1 MGVVAAR
8 GTASR
13 RGRYRASSAP
23 RLPTG
28 ASIAIIFAITLHAW
42 TSLPAVT
49 AFDGQVQI
57 DTSPRDDSEYVSVD
71 MAVPDAVASKPDT
84 YAYTFAAMPT
94 DGHHHIAWFEP
105 KAVAPKVHHML
116 LFGCAGGVSPN
127 LHTRSGGMFSPGG
140 GEPRGSV
147 CADSPAEPFIFGWGK
162 NAPPL
167 NLPDRV
173 GFEVGG
179 EHGFK
184 HLVLEVHYLDP
195 QPTDANETSGLAVHL
210 RKGRPNRA
218 MSVVAFAQGFTLPPG
233 QARVPV
239 RNACT
244 YTMARPLSAF
254 AFRVH
259 THALGVEVYAE
270 RLAAGA
276 WPKDDEDGTD
286 GTPAAAT
293 TNADDPFPAVR
304 LMARDPQ
311 LPQLFERID
320 DRKITIHPGDVIRV
334 TCIFDTRN
342 RTQVTRAGWSHGD
355 EMCNLYMMVHA
366 EEPAYLSCNGARGNG
381 RTRMEIQHSPDSSQ
395 ASAQPPDDPTTMTA
409 HLVDAPAGAWPK
421 SLGQIAGIVAEPD
434 GRHAWAFHRGKRI
447 WDGDSFDPATNV
459 VKDLD
464 SPIAENTI
472 ARIELATGKVVKS
485 FGANEH
491 YMPHAIT
498 LGPNGDVW
506 VTDCGL
512 HQVIRYNATDGARV
526 AEFGNKLTPGQG
538 SDGFCKPTQ
547 VTVAEDNSFWVSD
560 GYCNERIARFDSSG
574 TYVGEFTGPKG
585 HENEK
590 ENEKE
595 STSTPALSGFKVPHA
610 IELDARD
617 STLYVADREHA
628 RITAHQLDGTHLRT
642 YDLSPHGL
650 VYGLSVLRSEE
661 RGVSGLYALC
671 WKRDGGEVN
680 MVWIPTEA
688 GRASWSK
695 THHLTGKQV
704 SWRLSSMTT
713 PHAITTFGGAAGGTD
728 AWGRGVN
735 VLVSETRPTLG
746 DVNLQRL
753 WIGVDEVDE
762 KEKEKDGLKL
772 QVVPPRGWVEGG
784 RTYVEEEA
792 LPGSEKS
799 VAPTM
804 EATKGKMEAET
815 ETEPA
820 NVDDKATEDTDDG
833 DDGDNDDDGDDD
845 GEEEEEEET
854 VIAPQHGGGG
864 GGLLPGGGVA
874 KAGAGV
880 SKHEAIRT
888 GGARPVEVGDSNAAH
903 SPLPLAF
910 GVMIA
915 AGATLFVFC
924 LFKLPRSFLELRQAL
939 AGRVQG
945 KQGTMGGRYRRLH
958 DEV

>member
-1 MGVVAAR
+1 
-8 GTASR
+8 
-13 RGRYRASSAP
+13 
-23 RLPTG
+23 
-28 ASIAIIFAITLHAW
+28 
-42 TSLPAVT
+42 
-49 AFDGQVQI
+49 
-57 DTSPRDDSEYVSVD
+57 
-71 MAVPDAVASKPDT
+71 
-84 YAYTFAAMPT
+84 
-94 DGHHHIAWFEP
+94 
-105 KAVAPKVHHML
+105 
-116 LFGCAGGVSPN
+116 
-127 LHTRSGGMFSPGG
+127 
-140 GEPRGSV
+140 
-147 CADSPAEPFIFGWGK
+147 
-162 NAPPL
+162 
-167 NLPDRV
+167 
-173 GFEVGG
+173 
-179 EHGFK
+179 
-184 HLVLEVHYLDP
+184 
-195 QPTDANETSGLAVHL
+195 
-210 RKGRPNRA
+210 
-218 MSVVAFAQGFTLPPG
+218 
-233 QARVPV
+233 
-239 RNACT
+239 
-244 YTMARPLSAF
+244 
-254 AFRVH
+254 
-259 THALGVEVYAE
+259 
-270 RLAAGA
+270 
-276 WPKDDEDGTD
+276 
-286 GTPAAAT
+286 
-293 TNADDPFPAVR
+293 
-304 LMARDPQ
+304 
-311 LPQLFERID
+311 
-320 DRKITIHPGDVIRV
+320 
-334 TCIFDTRN
+334 
-342 RTQVTRAGWSHGD
+342 
-355 EMCNLYMMVHA
+355 
-366 EEPAYLSCNGARGNG
+366 
-381 RTRMEIQHSPDSSQ
+381 ME
-395 ASAQPPDDPTTMTA
+395 
-409 HLVDAPAGAWPK
+409 
-421 SLGQIAGIVAEPD
+421 
-434 GRHAWAFHRGKRI
+434 
-447 WDGDSFDPATNV
+447 
-459 VKDLD
+459 

-472 ARIELATGKVVKS
+472 ARIELATGKIVKS

-512 HQVIRYNATDGARV
+512 HQVIRYNATSGARV
-526 AEFGNKLTPGQG
+526 AEFGKKLTPGKG
-538 SDGFCKPTQ
+538 KDGFCKPTQ
-547 VTVAEDNSFWVSD
+547 VAVAEDNSFWVSD

-590 ENEKE
+590 ENE
-595 STSTPALSGFKVPHA
+595 STSTPVSGFKVPHA

-628 RITAHQLDGTHLRT
+628 RITTHQLDGSHLRT

-671 WKRDGGEVN
+671 WKRDAGEVN

-713 PHAITTFGGAAGGTD
+713 PHAITTFGGATGGTD

-762 KEKEKDGLKL
+762 NDKDKEKLKL

-820 NVDDKATEDTDDG
+820 NVDDKATEDTDDDG
-833 DDGDNDDDGDDD
+833 DDGDGDDDGDDD
-845 GEEEEEEET
+845 GEEEEEET

-874 KAGAGV
+874 STGAGV
-880 SKHEAIRT
+880 AKHEAIRT

>member
-1 MGVVAAR
+1 
-8 GTASR
+8 
-13 RGRYRASSAP
+13 
-23 RLPTG
+23 
-28 ASIAIIFAITLHAW
+28 
-42 TSLPAVT
+42 
-49 AFDGQVQI
+49 
-57 DTSPRDDSEYVSVD
+57 
-71 MAVPDAVASKPDT
+71 
-84 YAYTFAAMPT
+84 
-94 DGHHHIAWFEP
+94 
-105 KAVAPKVHHML
+105 
-116 LFGCAGGVSPN
+116 
-127 LHTRSGGMFSPGG
+127 
-140 GEPRGSV
+140 
-147 CADSPAEPFIFGWGK
+147 
-162 NAPPL
+162 
-167 NLPDRV
+167 
-173 GFEVGG
+173 
-179 EHGFK
+179 
-184 HLVLEVHYLDP
+184 
-195 QPTDANETSGLAVHL
+195 
-210 RKGRPNRA
+210 
-218 MSVVAFAQGFTLPPG
+218 
-233 QARVPV
+233 
-239 RNACT
+239 
-244 YTMARPLSAF
+244 
-254 AFRVH
+254 
-259 THALGVEVYAE
+259 
-270 RLAAGA
+270 
-276 WPKDDEDGTD
+276 
-286 GTPAAAT
+286 
-293 TNADDPFPAVR
+293 
-304 LMARDPQ
+304 
-311 LPQLFERID
+311 
-320 DRKITIHPGDVIRV
+320 
-334 TCIFDTRN
+334 
-342 RTQVTRAGWSHGD
+342 
-355 EMCNLYMMVHA
+355 
-366 EEPAYLSCNGARGNG
+366 
-381 RTRMEIQHSPDSSQ
+381 
-395 ASAQPPDDPTTMTA
+395 
-409 HLVDAPAGAWPK
+409 
-421 SLGQIAGIVAEPD
+421 
-434 GRHAWAFHRGKRI
+434 
-447 WDGDSFDPATNV
+447 
-459 VKDLD
+459 
-464 SPIAENTI
+464 
-472 ARIELATGKVVKS
+472 
-485 FGANEH
+485 
-491 YMPHAIT
+491 
-498 LGPNGDVW
+498 
-506 VTDCGL
+506 
-512 HQVIRYNATDGARV
+512 
-526 AEFGNKLTPGQG
+526 
-538 SDGFCKPTQ
+538 

-590 ENEKE
+590 ENENENEKE

-762 KEKEKDGLKL
+762 KDTDKDGLKL

-820 NVDDKATEDTDDG
+820 NVDDKATEDTDDDG
-833 DDGDNDDDGDDD
+833 DDGDGDDDGDDD
-845 GEEEEEEET
+845 GEEEEEET

>member
-1 MGVVAAR
+1 
-8 GTASR
+8 
-13 RGRYRASSAP
+13 
-23 RLPTG
+23 
-28 ASIAIIFAITLHAW
+28 
-42 TSLPAVT
+42 
-49 AFDGQVQI
+49 
-57 DTSPRDDSEYVSVD
+57 
-71 MAVPDAVASKPDT
+71 
-84 YAYTFAAMPT
+84 
-94 DGHHHIAWFEP
+94 
-105 KAVAPKVHHML
+105 
-116 LFGCAGGVSPN
+116 
-127 LHTRSGGMFSPGG
+127 
-140 GEPRGSV
+140 
-147 CADSPAEPFIFGWGK
+147 
-162 NAPPL
+162 
-167 NLPDRV
+167 
-173 GFEVGG
+173 
-179 EHGFK
+179 
-184 HLVLEVHYLDP
+184 
-195 QPTDANETSGLAVHL
+195 
-210 RKGRPNRA
+210 
-218 MSVVAFAQGFTLPPG
+218 
-233 QARVPV
+233 
-239 RNACT
+239 
-244 YTMARPLSAF
+244 
-254 AFRVH
+254 
-259 THALGVEVYAE
+259 
-270 RLAAGA
+270 
-276 WPKDDEDGTD
+276 
-286 GTPAAAT
+286 
-293 TNADDPFPAVR
+293 
-304 LMARDPQ
+304 MARDPQ

-355 EMCNLYMMVHA
+355 EMCNLYMMAHA

-395 ASAQPPDDPTTMTA
+395 ASAQPPDDPSTMTA

-526 AEFGNKLTPGQG
+526 AEFGNKLTPGKG

-547 VTVAEDNSFWVSD
+547 VAVAEDNSFWVSD

-590 ENEKE
+590 ENENE
-595 STSTPALSGFKVPHA
+595 NGGSTSTPALSGFKVPHA

-762 KEKEKDGLKL
+762 KDTDKEKLKL

-804 EATKGKMEAET
+804 EATKGKMETET

-820 NVDDKATEDTDDG
+820 NVDDKATEDTDDDG
-833 DDGDNDDDGDDD
+833 DDGDGDDDGDDD
-845 GEEEEEEET
+845 GE
-854 VIAPQHGGGG
+854 
-864 GGLLPGGGVA
+864 
-874 KAGAGV
+874 
-880 SKHEAIRT
+880 RRRRR
-888 GGARPVEVGDSNAAH
+888 RPS
-903 SPLPLAF
+903 SRRST
-910 GVMIA
+910 A
-915 AGATLFVFC
+915 AGAAASSPAAASR
-924 LFKLPRSFLELRQAL
+924 KPEPASRSTRRSAPAARDRWRL
-939 AGRVQG
+939 ATR
-945 KQGTMGGRYRRLH
+945 TRRTRRCRWRLG
-958 DEV
+958 